1 MMLMSTLPE
10 LTASNR
16 AVVLVAAP
24 TLAAAEQLAAMLAAE
39 RDLDVRTQVVIDG
52 HVDPSGAGHAAAQ
65 LVIADLGDRGGALLN
80 DWDLGGAGMPLIV
93 IGPANDAQTMR
104 RAMQLG
110 ARDYLSAPLTAD
122 VLLAS
127 VRQVLSERV
136 INHASGSRGKLTAV
150 ITAKGGSGGSFV
162 ACNLAHILTAY
173 RLRSVAL
180 IDMDLQFGALPLS
193 LDLHSR
199 DTLFDAIAAV
209 DQLDPVA
216 LTGYMT
222 KHDSGLHVLGA
233 ISDQLAIPSEVSV
246 DAVHRLL
253 DLALQTYQHVVVD
266 LPRQIDAL
274 TTMVLGAADHV
285 LVVSQQSFSHL
296 RDTKRMFE
304 LLQGYVGVPPERLSL
319 VVNRYIEKNPITT
332 EDIRAAVRPQDMV
345 LIPNDFV
352 VATEAQNLGVP
363 VYDGARTAPLT
374 RALCAIAERIDAGEA
389 QEASP
394 RPSERPVKRALQR
407 VLGMR

>member
-1 MMLMSTLPE
+1 MLMSPQSE
-10 LTASNR
+10 LTASKR
-16 AVVLVAAP
+16 AIVLVAAP
-24 TLAAAEQLAAMLAAE
+24 TLVAAEQITAMLAAE
-39 RDLDVRTQVVIDG
+39 HDLDVRTQVVIDG
-52 HVDPSGAGHAAAQ
+52 HVDPLGDSKSPAH

-80 DWDLGGAGMPLIV
+80 DWDLRGAGTPLIV
-93 IGPANDAQTMR
+93 IGPANEPQTMR

-110 ARDYLSAPLTAD
+110 ARDYLSPPLTSE
-122 VLLAS
+122 LLVGAI
-127 VRQVLSERV
+127 RQVLSER
-136 INHASGSRGKLTAV
+136 IISHAPGTGGKLTAV

-162 ACNLAHILTAY
+162 ACNLAHILTVH
-173 RLRSVAL
+173 RQRSVAL

-222 KHDSGLHVLGA
+222 KHESGLHVLGA

-246 DAVHRLL
+246 EAVHRLL
-253 DLALQTYQHVVVD
+253 GLALQTYQHVVVD

-304 LLQGYVGVPPERLSL
+304 LLQGYVGVPPERISL
-319 VVNRYIEKNPITT
+319 VVNRYVEKNPITT
-332 EDIRAAVRPQDMV
+332 DDIRSAVRPQNLV

-363 VYDGARTAPLT
+363 VYEGARNAALT
-374 RALCAIAERIDAGEA
+374 RALCAISERIDAGVA
-389 QEASP
+389 AADTPS
-394 RPSERPVKRALQR
+394 RPPERPVKRALQR